1 MTDSI
6 LIADDD
12 AAIRESV
19 STFLNLL
26 SYHVYTAA
34 NSKQVLDLLESYP
47 VDILIT
53 DVHMEDMNGLELTAM
68 IKKKFDIDVIVM
80 TGLSTEYSYEEAA
93 TAGAADFL
101 FKPFQFSEL
110 TLRLKRV
117 LRERTLRKERD
128 IMVKKLEELAFSD
141 GLTGLYNSRHFFT
154 QIEKE
159 ARRSERYNHPLS
171 LLMLDIDF
179 FKAYNDTWGHL
190 EGDNVL
196 TVVGR
201 LLRTAM
207 RDTDSAYRYGGEE
220 FTVILP
226 ETDLEQACVLAE
238 RIRGQIQEH
247 PFFPKPAEEIFITI
261 SIGAAQR
268 KEKESINSFIKRA
281 DQALY
286 KAKENGRNRVA
297 PAT

>member
-1 MTDSI
+1 MTASI

-19 STFLNLL
+19 STFLELL
-26 SYHVYTAA
+26 SYQVHTAENPNQA
-34 NSKQVLDLLESYP
+34 LDLLDTHH
-47 VDILIT
+47 VDVLLT
-53 DVHMEDMNGLELTAM
+53 DIHMEHMNGLELTA
-68 IKKKFDIDVIVM
+68 IVKAKFDIDVIVM
-80 TGLSTEYSYEEAA
+80 TGLSSEYSYEEAA

-101 FKPFQFSEL
+101 FKPFQFTEL
-110 TLRLKRV
+110 NLRLKRV

-159 ARRSERYNHPLS
+159 VARAERYHHPLS

-196 TVVGR
+196 AVVGR

-238 RIRGQIQEH
+238 RIRVQIQEH

-268 KEKESINSFIKRA
+268 KEKESINFFIKRA

-286 KAKENGRNRVA
+286 KAKESGRNRVVSA
-297 PAT
+297 A